1 MDFEQIYKISA
12 PYTVTSKAKMRSLY
26 EAVKYINQNHVKGS
40 FVECGVYRG
49 GSVMNMALT
58 QQTFSNVVHIYLFDT
73 YEGMTPPGEFD
84 VNHQDVEGAKI
95 ISIGNKRS
103 VASLEEVKNNV
114 AKTGYA
120 KEFLHFI
127 KGDVADTLPN
137 NLPPSISLLRLDV
150 DWYEPTKIS
159 LELLYPRLVKNGVLI
174 MDDYGYWKGAR
185 KAADDYFASRGEHPV
200 FEPMESGI
208 SGVIYIKKN

>member
-26 EAVKYINQNHVKGS
+26 EAVKYINQNHIKGS

-103 VASLEEVKNNV
+103 VANRHRFAIYSL
-114 AKTGYA
+114 
-120 KEFLHFI
+120 FLGESAVVQSAHEI
-127 KGDVADTLPN
+127 RPAVR
-137 NLPPSISLLRLDV
+137 IIHLLGANRKD
-150 DWYEPTKIS
+150 YSEPIPTAQ
-159 LELLYPRLVKNGVLI
+159 R
-174 MDDYGYWKGAR
+174 
-185 KAADDYFASRGEHPV
+185 F
-200 FEPMESGI
+200 
-208 SGVIYIKKN
+208 